1 MKKLFASAAVAAL
14 ATIGVP
20 LATAASASAA
30 APSNGALDQAWT
42 TLCNRFVDSVTV
54 LIDHTTEADEYVCGS
69 TNTELFPI
77 TTPQLQQ
84 LCAAMGGTYTA
95 RQTGAD
101 IWVQDCIIVHVQ

>member
-1 MKKLFASAAVAAL
+1 MKKLFAAVAVVAL
-14 ATIGVP
+14 AAIGVP
-20 LATAASASAA
+20 VAAATSASAA
-30 APSNGALDQAWT
+30 TPSTGALDRAWT

-54 LIDHTTEADEYVCGS
+54 LIDHTTEFDKYVCGS

-84 LCAAMGGTYTA
+84 LCAAMDGTYTS

-101 IWVQDCIIVHVQ
+101 IWVQDCVIVHV